1 MGEEDA
7 AWGRDPEILL
17 GVEKPGSIP
26 ARNPVKGPPHLGS
39 LLLSLSASLF
49 PRAAQIWV
57 RSSLASPSSWS
68 LGAQGRL
75 LSPPSPPAYPNSE
88 PVSATPSSGTD
99 RPRRERVANSWEDR
113 GVARGPHRHTC
124 FSRASGI
131 SGLHELGVHEG
142 HVTAPSLWA
151 SLKPTASMCRP
162 PPPPPPRNAARKTAV
177 RGAGSGERGAGSGS
191 GSGGGGRSEGRRGRE
206 GPRHLLPPDPVSA
219 TTSRGCHFG
228 AWHPPGPP
236 ASDRRFS
243 PRVPPS
249 RGRVTSCPLSS
260 GTTDR
265 PC

>member
-177 RGAGSGERGAGSGS
+177 RGAGSGVGVGVGVGVGWGGGVQKA
-191 GSGGGGRSEGRRGRE
+191 GGGGRVRGTYFPRIQSQPPRPAGATSGPGTHLGRQRAIAASLRVC
-206 GPRHLLPPDPVSA
+206 LPPEA
-219 TTSRGCHFG
+219 G
-228 AWHPPGPP
+228 
-236 ASDRRFS
+236 
-243 PRVPPS
+243 
-249 RGRVTSCPLSS
+249 
-260 GTTDR
+260 
-265 PC
+265 